1 MHMQDRTNHW
11 AQRTMVMTLATLSLG
26 ACSSGQSGSGTSTTI
41 GAAPTRAVPPAAA
54 TPSPSVQL
62 VDITKGAALA
72 ADPSVV
78 VIDVRTPA
86 EYATGHLARAEL
98 VDIHA
103 TDFPTRIA
111 QFDRSATYLV
121 YCHSGNRS
129 GQATAFMATLGFTS
143 VYDLDGGITAWQN
156 AGANVVN

>member
-1 MHMQDRTNHW
+1 MQDRTNHW
-11 AQRTMVMTLATLSLG
+11 AQRTMVVTLAALSLG

-41 GAAPTRAVPPAAA
+41 GAAPTQVVPAAA
-54 TPSPSVQL
+54 SAPVPAVQL
-62 VDITKGAALA
+62 VDVTKGAALA

-86 EYATGHLARAEL
+86 EYATGHLARAQL
-98 VDIHA
+98 VDISA
-103 TDFPTRIA
+103 SDFQTRIA
-111 QFDRSATYLV
+111 QFDRSSTYLV

-156 AGANVVN
+156 AGASIVI